1 MKRNLAILFWIL
13 YFSFSAFLIV
23 HSCLSA
29 ESSSEESS
37 FVGEIVDEVLSAL
50 IPDPSG
56 ANLPLSERWSG
67 FSAFIRKGI
76 GHFGGFFVC
85 GALGFFA
92 FFFSFS
98 LAKTPLSL
106 ACGGFLALCTE
117 FLQLFAEG
125 RSAQL
130 SDSLLDF
137 AGYFLSTAL
146 LFLLFF
152 LLERK
157 KTKKE

>member
-1 MKRNLAILFWIL
+1 MKRSLAVLFWIL
-13 YFSFSAFLIV
+13 YIAFSSFLIV

-29 ESSSEESS
+29 ESSSEKSS
-37 FVGEIVDEVLSAL
+37 FVGEIVDKVLSAL

-56 ANLPLSERWSG
+56 ANLPLSERWDG
-67 FSAFIRKGI
+67 FSTFIRKGI

-92 FFFSFS
+92 FFFTAS
-98 LAKTPLSL
+98 LEKTPLSL
-106 ACGGFLALCTE
+106 ACGGFLALFTE

-125 RSAQL
+125 RGAQL

-146 LFLLFF
+146 LYLLFF
-152 LLERK
+152 LLGLRK
-157 KTKKE
+157 RKV